1 MVIIS
6 DNIIGERL
14 KSLREEKDIM
24 QRDLADMLGVST
36 SAVSMYEIG
45 ERVPKDWVKKRYSE
59 IFNKTIDEIFF

>member
-24 QRDLADMLGVST
+24 QRDLQKYCKNFAVICDIMILAKFAQMLHLQL
-36 SAVSMYEIG
+36 YL
-45 ERVPKDWVKKRYSE
+45 
-59 IFNKTIDEIFF
+59 